1 LRLSCGNFSAKVA
14 GRGEVG
20 DCAVAKSLTPRRWF
34 PTHQPQ
40 TLQIGCALLYWNA
53 ALSLLAVLSSHSYQ
67 LFYFV
72 ILVLEFAGAYGIAN
86 ARKVGYGVGVAAAAL
101 PLLLLIFTGLGGISI
116 LSLLFDLALF
126 FLLIHPMSRNYVRVW
141 FR

>member
-1 LRLSCGNFSAKVA
+1 MAKT
-14 GRGEVG
+14 
-20 DCAVAKSLTPRRWF
+20 LTPRRWF

-53 ALSLLAVLSSHSYQ
+53 ALSLLAVLSAHSYAPA
-67 LFYFV
+67 YFA

-86 ARKVGYGVGVAAAAL
+86 ARKVGYAVAVGAAAL
-101 PLLLLIFTGLGGISI
+101 PLLLLIFTGLGAVSI

-126 FLLIHPMSRNYVRVW
+126 FLLLHPMSRQYVRVW